1 MILIIAGHYCISED
15 YAELS
20 HLAKTEIMSLKL
32 GVEQYQNKQQQGRK
46 VRLLI
51 WVNDIG
57 INPVERERLHQYYVI
72 PKNYAE
78 IISQAGILLSD
89 VIIRFES
96 QTRNRASKLL
106 RQLKRQHP
114 HLITEHSST
123 NKQLIRCVDSEPCTS
138 ESDNKLVL
146 TIKDSQ
152 GKPLVIK
159 EGGAAKCCAILATFF
174 SGLSEEFEVTNMV
187 AVFNALY
194 IERIKSGIYVAH
206 TLLNFNTPFKVL
218 FCDEFQTVNSN
229 YYSKIIEKTNAK

>member
-1 MILIIAGHYCISED
+1 MVLIIAGHYCVAED

-20 HLAKTEIMSLKL
+20 HLAETEITSLKL
-32 GVEQYQNKQQQGRK
+32 GIEQYQSNLQQGSK

-57 INPVERERLHQYYVI
+57 INPVQRERLHQHYVI
-72 PKNYAE
+72 PRNYAD

-106 RQLKRQHP
+106 RQLKRHQP
-114 HLITEHSST
+114 NLITEQSAE
-123 NKQLIRCVDSEPCTS
+123 NNQLIRCIDSHNCTS
-138 ESDNKLVL
+138 NSDNKLVL
-146 TIKDSQ
+146 TINDSQ

-174 SGLSEEFEVTNMV
+174 SGLSDEFEAVKMI

-206 TLLNFNTPFKVL
+206 TLLNFNTPFKAL
-218 FCDEFQTVNSN
+218 FCDESQTINSD
-229 YYSKIIEKTNAK
+229 YYSILTKEN